1 MLCPPSK
8 CASID
13 VRSLSPNDPEVP
25 PSVRRYLTQSLQV
38 KGSLVDAHRIAIVG
52 KRECDPEARTF
63 ALDLAAACARAGW
76 TVVSGGASGI
86 DRAAHEGALRAG
98 GRTWAFLPTSPEHVF
113 PRENEK
119 LFDVIAGNGGALI
132 WPYLEGVPARSPGF
146 RFRNRLLVNAAEHV
160 VVIQAGARSGSI
172 HAAHEALRAKRPLW
186 VASPPFWSKNFDGSK
201 ELLQKAGARALFSIA
216 QLLEVLGI
224 PKMEEPCREAHSLA
238 DPRGGVPP
246 FSGPLQEKI
255 WASLSYEPQ
264 HIEAIC
270 LKLQE
275 PCQTVQTELLT
286 MTLEDVVVE
295 QPSSFFR
302 RSSLC
307 CRP

>member
-1 MLCPPSK
+1 MLCPAPK
-8 CASID
+8 CPSID
-13 VRSLSPNDPEVP
+13 LRSLSPNDPEVP
-25 PSVRRYLTQSLQV
+25 ASVREHLTQALQV
-38 KGSLVDAHRIAIVG
+38 RGTLVEAHRIAIVG

-76 TVVSGGASGI
+76 TVVSGGALGI

-132 WPYLEGVPARSPGF
+132 WPFSRGVPARSPGF

-160 VVIQAGARSGSI
+160 VVVQAGARSGSI
-172 HAAHEALRAKRPLW
+172 HAAHEALRAKRELW

-201 ELLQKAGARALFSIA
+201 ELLQKKGARPLFSIA
-216 QLLEVLGI
+216 QMLEALGI
-224 PKMEEPCREAHSLA
+224 SPGEERRPSAHTLEE
-238 DPRGGVPP
+238 GQEVPP
-246 FSGPLQEKI
+246 ALTGPLQKKI
-255 WASLSYEPQ
+255 WASLTHEPL

-270 LKLQE
+270 MKLQE